1 MYTDLF
7 LNDTNLTEVNNHKH
21 LGIIIRSNMYWSSHI
36 NEILAKVEKRLSIM
50 RSRRSK
56 QNLPKSCLDKLY
68 NSMILPLLGYCD
80 VLYDSCTMYES

>member
-21 LGIIIRSNMYWSSHI
+21 LGIIISSNMSWSSHI

-50 RSRRSK
+50 RRSK
-56 QNLPKSCLDKLY
+56 QNLPKRCLDKLY
-68 NSMILPLLGYCD
+68 KSMILPLLGYCD